1 MARHLRHLAIMSSLF
16 KPDVPQADPQVA
28 LQQQQE
34 QARATAANTQA
45 TQQQLT
51 QETLL
56 RNRTTGIRSLLGSF
70 GSGTSLLGSS

>member
-1 MARHLRHLAIMSSLF
+1 MSSLF
-16 KPDVPQADPQVA
+16 TPNVPQQDPAVA
-28 LQQQQE
+28 QQQKDE

-56 RNRTTGIRSLLGSF
+56 RNRTTGIRSLLGAF
-70 GSGTSLLGSS
+70 GSGTSTLGAG